1 MIRIFLAV
9 ICGAIITVY
18 GAAGVLLR
26 SAAGGDAGVE
36 RTLCANLLYCDDEVA
51 RAEVHRRLWSGEQ
64 DDEASAVREAMEL
77 LRRSPASAERWCT
90 LGDAYL
96 QAGEP
101 ARARAAYAQSLEWGP
116 NSPPIL
122 MRAANF
128 AWELGDTSG
137 YLRHT
142 ERVLSL
148 VTDYDAVIFDGYR
161 RVGADAGQILKAELA
176 SNPEA
181 AARYSA
187 YLSEAGFD
195 SNAP

>member
-1 MIRIFLAV
+1 MRIYLAV
-9 ICGAIITVY
+9 MCGAIITVY

-26 SAAGGDAGVE
+26 LAAGGDAGVE
-36 RTLCANLLYCDDEVA
+36 PTLCRYLSYCDDEVL
-51 RAEVHRRLWSGEQ
+51 RAEVHGRLWSGGR
-64 DDEASAVREAMEL
+64 DIEASAIGEAQEL

-96 QAGEP
+96 WAGEE
-101 ARARAAYAQSLEWGP
+101 ARARSAYAQGLEQGR

-122 MRAANF
+122 MRAAHF
-128 AWELGDTSG
+128 AWEIGETSG

-142 ERVLSL
+142 ARVLSL

-161 RVGADAGQILKAELA
+161 RVGADPGQVIRAALA
-176 SNPEA
+176 ANPGL

-187 YLSEAGFD
+187 YLPDGGGASD
-195 SNAP
+195 TWR

>member
-1 MIRIFLAV
+1 MRIYLAV
-9 ICGAIITVY
+9 MCGAIITVY

-26 SAAGGDAGVE
+26 SAVGGDAGVE

-51 RAEVHRRLWSGEQ
+51 RAEVHRRLWSGDRGIEVSAIK
-64 DDEASAVREAMEL
+64 EALEL

-101 ARARAAYAQSLEWGP
+101 ARAHAAYARALERGP

-128 AWELGDTSG
+128 AWEIGETSG

-142 ERVLSL
+142 GRVLSL
-148 VTDYDAVIFDGYR
+148 VTDYDTVIFDGYR
-161 RVGADAGQILKAELA
+161 RIGADAEQILSAELA
-176 SNPEA
+176 SNPES

-187 YLSEAGFD
+187 YLSENGGD